1 VSKVERESAKRAKIK
16 GKARAEMREAHVTAR
31 DAAKAESAAALSRA
45 RERARTAESES
56 TARGRKLAA
65 AGRALDASDRLKDD
79 LAAAQNESEELREQ
93 VDELLEQVG
102 RAVTDGVP
110 DLASVGKRANPVI
123 RKIAMHMLAK
133 KTPPAAVVHNIA
145 PVLKYCRPSLLENA
159 HLPEANFIRTVR
171 REMSRIAKTLAAS
184 RASCEGTFASAHTDG
199 TALDKQQTVTIGT
212 VTRDGERIVLD
223 AARTTVG
230 QTAELEAGSFA
241 ESFADCAGMLDE
253 WDKEAEAAG
262 VSSEARAATIGD
274 SRRVGLHQLG
284 GGCAMETD
292 SCNQALKLSGIV
304 QANVKEAVKQQLRD
318 EGKLGAMSAEQV
330 DEACAVYGITC
341 HHHLRNILVARGARA
356 STARLRE
363 HLEAELKSIPP
374 EKRVVADADA
384 LVRSIWKEFA
394 DSHRT
399 YAKGQASPCL
409 GHATPTPSPRSP
421 PASPQPR
428 VVAIV
433 ALVHTRRRSTTP
445 CWCHAERSA
454 ACGPRRFAPRPPLP
468 PRRRARAPRL
478 PSLHLTHVL
487 VRRATN
493 STRGSFVCTSV
504 SSTWRPP
511 AATAATVTTSA
522 RRR

>member
-1 VSKVERESAKRAKIK
+1 MSQAERASAKIAKIK
-16 GKARAEMREAHVTAR
+16 GKAKAEVREVHATAHATEQAAA
-31 DAAKAESAAALSRA
+31 DAASEAKVNRARARARASEEESA
-45 RERARTAESES
+45 
-56 TARGRKLAA
+56 ARGRKLAA
-65 AGRALDASDRLKDD
+65 AKRALEAQGRLKND
-79 LAAAQNESEELREQ
+79 LAAAQNEAEELREQ

-102 RAVTDGVP
+102 RAVADGVP
-110 DLASVGKRANPVI
+110 DLASVGRRANPVI
-123 RKIAMHMLAK
+123 RKMAMHSI
-133 KTPPAAVVHNIA
+133 VS
-145 PVLKYCRPSLLENA
+145 VLKYCRPSLLENA

-212 VTRDGERIVLD
+212 VTRDGERIVLG

-304 QANVKEAVKQQLRD
+304 QANVKEAVKQRLRD
-318 EGKLGAMSAEQV
+318 EGKLDAMSAEQV

-341 HHHLRNILVARGARA
+341 HHHLRNILVARGARV

-409 GHATPTPSPRSP
+409 GHATPHPLSPFPTPS
-421 PASPQPR
+421 Q
-428 VVAIV
+428 
-433 ALVHTRRRSTTP
+433 STTP
-445 CWCHAERSA
+445 CCCHCCSRAHPPPIHNPLLV
-454 ACGPRRFAPRPPLP
+454 PRRAVGCMRPKAL
-468 PRRRARAPRL
+468 RFQQKSRASIAKMD
-478 PSLHLTHVL
+478 S
-487 VRRATN
+487 
-493 STRGSFVCTSV
+493 
-504 SSTWRPP
+504 
-511 AATAATVTTSA
+511 
-522 RRR
+522 